1 MVNFAFYLTNFK
13 ESYNNYN
20 VNKNNNKSNSDD
32 DDDDDDDDDNNSVS
46 FELLATSFCCLL

>member
-32 DDDDDDDDDNNSVS
+32 DDDDDDDDNNSVS
-46 FELLATSFCCLL
+46 FELLAISFCCLL